1 MIILPLFLDQEGS
14 DAEFSCRFCGQ
25 KTFSTASFFM
35 AHLASHHSSSEVTY
49 PVLRTLVEILFMV
62 KPQELEVYS
71 FFFNHAI
78 WYGTVGYRYLQNSV
92 A

>member
-14 DAEFSCRFCGQ
+14 DGEFSCRFCGQ

-35 AHLASHHSSSEVTY
+35 AHLASHHSSSEVSY

-71 FFFNHAI
+71 FF
-78 WYGTVGYRYLQNSV
+78 
-92 A
+92 